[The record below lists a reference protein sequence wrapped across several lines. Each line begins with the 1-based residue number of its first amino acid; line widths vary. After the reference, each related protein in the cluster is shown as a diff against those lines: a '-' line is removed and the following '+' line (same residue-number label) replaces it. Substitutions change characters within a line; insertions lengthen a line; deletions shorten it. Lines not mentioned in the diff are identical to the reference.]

1 MPLCS
6 IDEAIADIRQ
16 GKMIILV
23 DDEGRENE
31 GDLTMAAEHVTPEAI
46 NFMAKFGRGL
56 ICLPMAPEIIDK
68 LQLPLMTQRNGSRFG
83 TNFTISIEAREGV
96 TTGIS
101 AADRATTI
109 LAAVAD
115 NVRPD
120 DIVTP
125 GHIFPLRAKAGGV
138 LSRAGQTEGG
148 VDLSRLAGLK
158 PASVI
163 CEIMRDDGTMARMPD
178 LEIFAEEH
186 GLKIAAVKDL
196 IRYRLDRGQVS
207 VRRVAQAHLP
217 TRFGEFTV
225 IAYESE
231 NEPGTHL
238 ALVKGDLSSSEPVLT
253 RIHSECLTGDALGS
267 MRCDCG
273 GQLGAALRQI
283 EKEGRGAL
291 LYMRQEGRGI
301 GLANKIKAYALQDQ
315 GYDTVE
321 ANRKLGFPPDLRDYG
336 TGAQMLVDLGIH
348 KIRLL
353 TNNPKKIVG
362 LSGYGIEIIERVP
375 IEMESCPEN
384 ENYLRTKK
392 EKMAHMLSCS
402 CHHEKLLRR
411 PFPGAAFAFY
421 NPPEVAAGRSAA
433 GAAWLNIQGA
443 TPWA

>member
-1 MPLCS
+1 MGNEGSNMPLCS
-6 IDEAIADIRQ
+6 IEEAIADIRQ

-217 TRFGEFTV
+217 TRFGDFTV

-238 ALVKGDLSSSEPVLT
+238 ALVKGDLSGPEPVLT

-267 MRCDCG
+267 LRCDCG

-362 LSGYGIEIIERVP
+362 LSGYGIEIVERVP
-375 IEMESCPEN
+375 IEMEACPEN

-402 CHHEKLLRR
+402 CHR
-411 PFPGAAFAFY
+411 
-421 NPPEVAAGRSAA
+421 
-433 GAAWLNIQGA
+433 
-443 TPWA
+443 